1 MIEPI
6 RARINLNTRSL
17 PIAVGALILLQLVAP
32 YQGWTSLLIALGGAL
47 LIGYLWARALA
58 RGLTFTREIRFG
70 WAQVGDR
77 LEERFT
83 LVNQSWLPALWV
95 EITDHSTL
103 PGYNNSLATGIDAHS
118 TNHRQ
123 VYGTCNQ
130 RGCFMLGPTTLRT
143 GDPFGIFSVVL
154 DSMSAEKMMVL
165 PPIVPLPNIEVAAG
179 GMAREG
185 RRRSSSR
192 EYAANAS
199 SVREYEPGDSMHLIH
214 WRTVARRDDLFVRA
228 LDSTPSGDW
237 WILLDLS
244 QHAQAG
250 QGQHSTLEHGI
261 IYAASLATR
270 GLRAGRSV
278 GMIACGDE
286 LVWLPPRDGEAQRW
300 EILRALAIACPGAR
314 PFTDLLS
321 HGLATLK
328 QRASLIIITPDLTS
342 DWIQSLVQFM
352 WRGGVPTV
360 LLLDPASFGGAG
372 DVRPSLSL
380 LDDLEIAR
388 YVVTRDMLDRPEALP
403 GAQGKLHWRITP
415 RGRAILARPQRELR
429 WRTLA

>member
-1 MIEPI
+1 M
-6 RARINLNTRSL
+6 
-17 PIAVGALILLQLVAP
+17 PIAVGVLIALQLTAP
-32 YQGWTSLLIALGGAL
+32 YQGWATLLIALGGAL

-58 RGLTFTREIRFG
+58 RGLAFSREIRFG

-83 LVNQSWLPALWV
+83 LLNQSWLPAIWL
-95 EITDHSTL
+95 EILDHSTL
-103 PGYNNSLATGIDAHS
+103 PGYNNSLATGIDPHA

-123 VYGTCNQ
+123 VYGTCTQ
-130 RGCFMLGPTTLRT
+130 RGSFTLGPTSLRT
-143 GDPFGIFSVVL
+143 GDPFGIFSVTL
-154 DSMSAEKMMVL
+154 DSTSTEKMIVL
-165 PPIVPLPNIEVAAG
+165 PPVVPLPNIEVAAG

-237 WILLDLS
+237 WILLDLN
-244 QHAQAG
+244 QRAQVG
-250 QGQHSTLEHGI
+250 QGQQSTLEHGI

-278 GMIACGDE
+278 GLLACGDD
-286 LVWLPPRDGEAQRW
+286 LIWLPPRDGEAQRW
-300 EILRALAIACPGAR
+300 EILRALALAR
-314 PFTDLLS
+314 PGTRPFADLLA
-321 HGLATLK
+321 HGPTTFK
-328 QRASLIIITPDLTS
+328 QRASLIVITPDLTG
-342 DWIQSLVQFM
+342 DWIQSIVQFM

-360 LLLDPASFGGAG
+360 LLLDPASFGGEG
-372 DVRPSLSL
+372 DVQPGLAL
-380 LDDLEIAR
+380 LDDLEITR
-388 YVVTRDMLDRPEALP
+388 YVVTRDMLDRPDATP
-403 GAQGKLHWRITP
+403 GAQGQLHWRITP
-415 RGRAILARPQRELR
+415 RGRAILARTPRELK